1 MPLEVPVSFRQILEE
16 LKVTARF
23 DGTDV
28 EGGGAA
34 AGAGTGK
41 LECLDHTDGPELGR
55 SFSTWG
61 GGSGCNGTGTA
72 GDVDPMIVE
81 VAVPLVEE
89 KAASVTDDPAD
100 VASPDGEDIDE
111 DEGEGE
117 ISGGEGESISSLSSL
132 TMSTSSTLVPTSGS
146 NLKELSGLTAKLEL
160 SFFLIIVKL
169 VFRGCPGRTGTVLM
183 GDAVNEKSQES
194 IVPLVDIADWRGR
207 RSCR

>member
-1 MPLEVPVSFRQILEE
+1 MAVLPETSTSVSISLGI
-16 LKVTARF
+16 
-23 DGTDV
+23 DG
-28 EGGGAA
+28 
-34 AGAGTGK
+34 
-41 LECLDHTDGPELGR
+41 DG
-55 SFSTWG
+55 
-61 GGSGCNGTGTA
+61 
-72 GDVDPMIVE
+72 
-81 VAVPLVEE
+81 
-89 KAASVTDDPAD
+89 DDD
-100 VASPDGEDIDE
+100 EDGEGEGEDE